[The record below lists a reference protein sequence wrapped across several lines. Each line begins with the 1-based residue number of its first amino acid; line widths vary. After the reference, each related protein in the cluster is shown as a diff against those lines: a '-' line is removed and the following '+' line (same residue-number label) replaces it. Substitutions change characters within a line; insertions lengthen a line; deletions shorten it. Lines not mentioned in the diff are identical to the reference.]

1 MVFSCKNYRSPQG
14 LSLALHTREN
24 LLLQVK
30 GLQGKGLGITEQST
44 GTHIAFVGGTG
55 VLVFMDLI
63 ALMLRQSLG
72 LISVLSP
79 KFKLI
84 LYASFENRASAFNLD
99 LLQGLHDIS
108 KQLNLDCF
116 TLVLRISQES
126 PGERWT

>member
-1 MVFSCKNYRSPQG
+1 
-14 LSLALHTREN
+14 
-24 LLLQVK
+24 
-30 GLQGKGLGITEQST
+30 
-44 GTHIAFVGGTG
+44 
-55 VLVFMDLI
+55 MDLI

-84 LYASFENRASAFNLD
+84 LYASFESRASAFNLD

-108 KQLNLDCF
+108 KQLNLDRF